1 MIIAFDK
8 PHPIGSICRY
18 PCRHCGDREG
28 ASSELTDGH
37 GSVDVRSV
45 AMLIVREVS
54 RQDWRDFCVSMGAT
68 RSGEPP
74 PYGRFYEV
82 QTD

>member
-8 PHPIGSICRY
+8 PHPLGSICRY

-28 ASSELTDGH
+28 ASSELTNGH

-45 AMLIVREVS
+45 AMLIRARGISAGLEG
-54 RQDWRDFCVSMGAT
+54 FL
-68 RSGEPP
+68 
-74 PYGRFYEV
+74 RF
-82 QTD
+82 DGCHS